1 MLSDTGKKR
10 VAQLLPRLA
19 SDQPGDVVSSAA
31 ALVRVLKSEGKD
43 LHDLVKLLSGQP
55 TIVYRDVFRDKPK
68 PEGEWQAKAN
78 YCVERSD
85 ALTAK
90 EKEFVNDM
98 AVRLKHRTEPT
109 ERQAAWLDAIWHR
122 LKRNEEKEKRA

>member
-43 LHDLVKLLSGQP
+43 LHDLAKLLDGKS
-55 TIVYRDVFRDKPK
+55 IIIYRDVFREKPK
-68 PEGEWQAKAN
+68 PQGEWLKKAT
-78 YCVERSD
+78 YCAEND
-85 ALTAK
+85 KTLTPK
-90 EKEFVNDM
+90 EKEFVSDM
-98 AVRLKHRTEPT
+98 AVKLKYQNEPT

-122 LKRNEEKEKRA
+122 LQRAAKSQASS